1 MPPLSLRKRPGRAA
15 LLAGSCLLALACASG
30 GHSAASGAVSP
41 RLAGPAGRRVHYEVF
56 GKGEP
61 ALVFVHGWSCDMTF
75 WDEQTPHFAARHRV
89 VLIDL
94 PGHGRSE
101 VPEGELSMD
110 VFADAID
117 AVLRDVKIPAAV
129 LVGHSMGTPVI
140 RQFYRRYPGKTLALV
155 AVDGALRPFS
165 KDPKAGEGFLG
176 PLRGDGYLPAFTKM
190 VNGMTAP
197 VPDERKRERIRKAML
212 ATPQSVVV
220 RAGDGMFDS
229 RIWGD
234 DPIRVPLLVV
244 SAKSSGWPSD
254 YEAWVRTLAPRA
266 RYVEME
272 GVSHF
277 LMMDDPAKFNGL
289 LDSFLDTELSN
300 RSR

>member
-1 MPPLSLRKRPGRAA
+1 MS
-15 LLAGSCLLALACASG
+15 
-30 GHSAASGAVSP
+30 
-41 RLAGPAGRRVHYEVF
+41 
-56 GKGEP
+56 
-61 ALVFVHGWSCDMTF
+61 F
-75 WDEQTPHFAARHRV
+75 WAEQTPHFSARHRV
-89 VLIDL
+89 VLVDL
-94 PGHGRSE
+94 PGHGRSDA
-101 VPEGELSMD
+101 PEGELSMD

-117 AVLRDVKIPAAV
+117 AVLRDARISRAV

-165 KDPKAGEGFLG
+165 KDPKAGEGFMG
-176 PLRGDGYLPAFTKM
+176 ALRGDGYVPAFTKM
-190 VNGMTAP
+190 VDGMTAS
-197 VPDERKRERIRKAML
+197 VPDERKKERIRKTML

-244 SAKSSGWPSD
+244 AAKSSGWPSD
-254 YEAWVRTLAPRA
+254 YEAYVRTLTPRA

-289 LDSFLDTELSN
+289 LDSFLETELSN
-300 RSR
+300 QAR